1 MDVHKARV
9 EFKYNRQENTT
20 RHHTEDYEN
29 DVLVLRRG
37 AAFDIGLTFSNV
49 PLSDSK
55 NLSSDLALVSWL
67 IKIHIDQT

>member
-37 AAFDIGLTFSNV
+37 AAFDIGLKFSNV
-49 PLSDSK
+49 PLSDIQESVLRFGIGK
-55 NLSSDLALVSWL
+55 LAY
-67 IKIHIDQT
+67 